1 MTAYY
6 PTWEEANRHVSH
18 GREVKMGPDGRG
30 HMMYYVAKKQMP
42 RTTPSPEAITA
53 QIACEAVANNPT
65 AYDTSDIEAVIHT
78 AERVGVSDTYTEALK
93 THRSQAWFDEAY
105 GGF

>member
-18 GREVKMGPDGRG
+18 GREVKMGPDGKGR
-30 HMMYYVAKKQMP
+30 MMYYVAKKQMP
-42 RTTPSPEAITA
+42 RATPSPEAITA

-78 AERVGVSDTYTEALK
+78 AERAGVSDMYVEAIK
-93 THRSQAWFDEAY
+93 QHRSQRWHDEAY
-105 GGF
+105 AGY